1 MAKDEMLKECFADNY
16 AIIQHQ
22 IKEAMKNGERH
33 IYVGIEG
40 FDGFKLDH
48 LCTYKT
54 RDKLIED
61 GFEITNAGYDEWK
74 ISW

>member
-1 MAKDEMLKECFADNY
+1 
-16 AIIQHQ
+16 
-22 IKEAMKNGERH
+22 MKNGERH

-61 GFEITNAGYDEWK
+61 GFEITDAGYDEWK

>member
-1 MAKDEMLKECFADNY
+1 MTKDEMLKECFADNY

-22 IKEAMKNGERH
+22 IKEAMKNRERH

-40 FDGFKLDH
+40 FDGFKLER

-61 GFEITNAGYDEWK
+61 GFEITDAGYDEWK

>member
-1 MAKDEMLKECFADNY
+1 MTKDEMLKECFADNY
-16 AIIQHQ
+16 TIIQHQ

-61 GFEITNAGYDEWK
+61 GFEITDAGYDEWK

>member
-1 MAKDEMLKECFADNY
+1 MTKDEMLKECFADNY

-22 IKEAMKNGERH
+22 IKEAMKNGECH

-40 FDGFKLDH
+40 FDGFKLER
-48 LCTYKT
+48 LCTYET

-61 GFEITNAGYDEWK
+61 GFEITDARYDEWK

>member
-1 MAKDEMLKECFADNY
+1 MTKDEMIKEGFADNY

-61 GFEITNAGYDEWK
+61 GFEITDAGYDEWK

>member
-1 MAKDEMLKECFADNY
+1 MTKEEMLKECFADNY
-16 AIIQHQ
+16 AIIQRQ
-22 IKEAMKNGERH
+22 IKDAMKNGERH

-61 GFEITNAGYDEWK
+61 GFEITDAGYDEWK

>member
-1 MAKDEMLKECFADNY
+1 MLKECFADNY
-16 AIIQHQ
+16 AIIQQQ

-61 GFEITNAGYDEWK
+61 GFEITDAGYDEWK

>member
-1 MAKDEMLKECFADNY
+1 MTKDEMLKECFADNY

-33 IYVGIEG
+33 IYVGVEG

-61 GFEITNAGYDEWK
+61 GFEITDAGYDEWK

>member
-1 MAKDEMLKECFADNY
+1 MTKDEMLKECFADNY

-54 RDKLIED
+54 RDKLVED
-61 GFEITNAGYDEWK
+61 GFEITDAGYDEWK

>member
-1 MAKDEMLKECFADNY
+1 MTKDEMLKECFADNY
-16 AIIQHQ
+16 AIIQQQ

-54 RDKLIED
+54 RDKLVED
-61 GFEITNAGYDEWK
+61 GFEITDAGYDEWK

>member
-1 MAKDEMLKECFADNY
+1 MLKECFADNY

-22 IKEAMKNGERH
+22 IKEAMKNGERY

-40 FDGFKLDH
+40 FDGFKLER

-61 GFEITNAGYDEWK
+61 GFEITDAGYDKWK

>member
-1 MAKDEMLKECFADNY
+1 
-16 AIIQHQ
+16 
-22 IKEAMKNGERH
+22 MKNGERH

-40 FDGFKLDH
+40 FDGFKSDR

-54 RDKLIED
+54 RDKLSED
-61 GFEITNAGYDEWK
+61 GFEITDAGYDEWK

>member
-1 MAKDEMLKECFADNY
+1 MTKDEMIKECFADNY

-61 GFEITNAGYDEWK
+61 GFEITDAGYDEWK

>member
-1 MAKDEMLKECFADNY
+1 MLKECFADNY

-61 GFEITNAGYDEWK
+61 GFEITDAGYDEGK